1 MKAKWR
7 WHRIEEIVQ
16 RDPTYFDRVLEEVRL
31 HGPLQT
37 KDLTDPGDR
46 DGTQMW
52 GWSKGKIALEYLFLR
67 GDVTVADR
75 VNFTRLYGVT
85 EDVIPEEILGMP
97 DASKEEGQEALID
110 LAARAQG
117 VATLADLADYPRLRV
132 PDARPIVK
140 RMVHEGKLQPV
151 EVEGWD
157 KHAYLHPEARLPR
170 RVEGRALLSPFDN
183 LVWCRPRVERL
194 WDFFYRIE
202 IYVPEAKRV
211 HGYYVLPFLLEGELV
226 ARVDVKTDRQA
237 GRLVVKGAWAE
248 PGIDRSRVAVEL
260 ASELESVAGWLAMD
274 GVQVVDNGDLAGQ
287 LARAASS
294 R

>member
-1 MKAKWR
+1 
-7 WHRIEEIVQ
+7 
-16 RDPTYFDRVLEEVRL
+16 
-31 HGPLQT
+31 
-37 KDLTDPGDR
+37 
-46 DGTQMW
+46 
-52 GWSKGKIALEYLFLR
+52 
-67 GDVTVADR
+67 
-75 VNFTRLYGVT
+75 
-85 EDVIPEEILGMP
+85 
-97 DASKEEGQEALID
+97 
-110 LAARAQG
+110 
-117 VATLADLADYPRLRV
+117 
-132 PDARPIVK
+132 
-140 RMVHEGKLQPV
+140 MVHEGKLQPV